1 MNSFAQFATNWL
13 KVAVA
18 ITLLVLLAVVINN
31 QAEKHMERELER
43 YLTALLNVTGQSIN
57 ENYSHVTAD
66 LRFIAAQPQV
76 VDATRQLLA
85 LPHTPGALSRADNL
99 KTLRE
104 TLVPVLAQPLI
115 DDFALISPDNIN
127 LATSQDHLVGQASKL
142 LAKPMLLARLWSGET
157 LISAP
162 GASPEPIEH
171 GRSDKRPATL
181 LAATPV
187 RNGEDSVIALLVL
200 HLNAD
205 VVLYHALDASV
216 IGNTGEAYIF
226 DRNGIMLSESRF
238 TENLWETGQL
248 PSRQSAFG
256 HLALR
261 PPGNENL
268 TRMAA
273 SATNGESG
281 FDGHGYINYR
291 GVSVIGAWKWL
302 ETPQIGLAIEV
313 QTTEAFSGVALL
325 QRAVGVLTL
334 AAIAL
339 LIIIALRAN
348 RQETALKLR
357 VEEHRD
363 RLQGEKQKLQSLFDA
378 EPNGWITADEHGVIS
393 DFSLRAETIFGRPR
407 TEVIGQPLQ
416 SLFAE
421 NLPASQG
428 QGEVVHVEINGL
440 HLDGNLIPIQLSLS
454 EVHSIGGIFHLI
466 VARDISDFKRVE
478 EAMRGEIRRREA
490 VENRQRLLLDAAGEG
505 IFGLDNDNRISFIN
519 PAGARMLGYAPEALL
534 GRKPGDPVDEVTSLI
549 CEPESP
555 LAVPDRFPAGVA
567 ETKLQ
572 RRDGSC
578 FEAEFNHSPV
588 IDDGIKRGS
597 VVVFSDISK
606 RKRAEKTLMLAESVF
621 QHITEG
627 ILVADADGHIL
638 RVNRALCEMVG
649 YHEDELIGQPRP
661 PYSSGEHP
669 PVFYHQVWDNLA
681 HYGTWEGE
689 IWNRRKN
696 GELFPTWQT
705 IVAINGSDGKPERYV
720 SVTRD
725 ITEQRRSEQRI
736 HRLAYFDNLTG
747 LPNRELFFDRFSHAI
762 QRAKRQREMIALL
775 FLDLDRFKNV
785 NDSLGHPVGDQLLK
799 AVAVRLGHLVR
810 GEDTIARL
818 GGDEFT
824 ILLESITK
832 EYNVAQIA
840 QKVIEALTDPFE
852 LEGHVLHIGTSVG
865 ISMYPGDGE
874 DATTLVKHADAAMY
888 QAKAFGRNNYQFYAA
903 AMSSQSSELM
913 ALETRLHR
921 AIQNQEFVL
930 HYQPQFTGKGELVGV
945 EALLRW
951 QDPVLGLIP
960 PGQFIPLAEE
970 TGLIVP
976 IGEWVLRNA
985 CRQMRTWQQNGAPAI
1000 RLSVNLAGPQIT
1012 RGNIVDTVSRVL
1024 LDTGMDAEMLELE
1037 VTETFIMDHV
1047 VQTVDTLSALRRLG
1061 VRIAIDDFGT
1071 GHSSLAT
1078 LKKLPADILKI
1089 DRAFVRDIPNDK
1101 NDMAI
1106 VRAILA
1112 MGNELNLATI
1122 AEGVETEAQ
1131 RAFLSSEGC
1140 HYYQG
1145 FLFAKPLPPELVE
1158 SLWQTSPVR
1167 HQTALPRQ

>member
-1 MNSFAQFATNWL
+1 
-13 KVAVA
+13 
-18 ITLLVLLAVVINN
+18 
-31 QAEKHMERELER
+31 MERELER
-43 YLTALLNVTGQSIN
+43 YLTAVLNVTGQSIT
-57 ENYSHVTAD
+57 ESYRHVTAD

-76 VDATRQLLA
+76 INATRQMLDLTNSPA
-85 LPHTPGALSRADNL
+85 MLVRADSL
-99 KTLRE
+99 QTLRE
-104 TLVPVLAQPLI
+104 TLAPVLAQPMI
-115 DDFALISPDNIN
+115 SDFAFISPDNVN
-127 LATSQDHLVGQASKL
+127 LATGQDQTVGKSSKL
-142 LAKPMLLARLWSGET
+142 LAKPMLLARLWSGKT
-157 LISAP
+157 LITTPDVS
-162 GASPEPIEH
+162 PIENE
-171 GRSDKRPATL
+171 SAESPQATL

-187 RNGEDSVIALLVL
+187 RDDDGSVIALFVL
-200 HLNAD
+200 YLNAD
-205 VVLYHALDASV
+205 VVLYHALDAGV
-216 IGNTGEAYIF
+216 TGNTGEAYIF

-238 TENLWETGQL
+238 TESLWANGQL
-248 PSRQSAFG
+248 PPGQSAFRR
-256 HLALR
+256 LPLK
-261 PPGNENL
+261 PPGSESL

-273 SATNGESG
+273 SATIGESG
-281 FDGHGYINYR
+281 FDGSGYLNYR
-291 GVSVIGAWKWL
+291 GVSVIGAWQWL
-302 ETPQIGLAIEV
+302 ETPQIGLAIEI
-313 QTTEAFSGVALL
+313 QTNEAFSGLALL
-325 QRAVGVLTL
+325 QRAVSVLTL
-334 AAIAL
+334 AAGAL

-348 RQETALKLR
+348 KQETALRLR

-363 RLQGEKQKLQSLFDA
+363 RLQGEKQKLQRLFDA

-393 DFSLRAETIFGRPR
+393 DFSLRAETIFGRTR
-407 TEVIGQPLQ
+407 AEAIGQPLQ

-421 NLPASQG
+421 QLPCTESQNK
-428 QGEVVHVEINGL
+428 VCHADINAL
-440 HLDGNLIPIQLSLS
+440 RKDGTLVPTQVSLS
-454 EVHSIGGIFHLI
+454 EVQSSGETFRLV
-466 VARDISDFKRVE
+466 VARDISDYKRVE

-490 VENRQRLLLDAAGEG
+490 VESRQRLLLNAAGEG

-519 PAGARMLGYAPEALL
+519 PAGARMLGYSPEELL
-534 GRKPGDPVDEVTSLI
+534 GRKPGEPADNMTSLV
-549 CEPESP
+549 CEPESQ
-555 LAVPDRFPAGVA
+555 LALPDVFPAGVA
-567 ETKLQ
+567 ETRLQ

-606 RKRAEKTLMLAESVF
+606 RKRTEKTLMLAESVF

-649 YHEDELIGQPRP
+649 YHEDELVGQPRP

-669 PVFYHQVWDNLA
+669 PVFYHQVWDNLMR
-681 HYGTWEGE
+681 YGTWEGE
-689 IWNRRKN
+689 IWNKREN

-705 IVAINGSDGKPERYV
+705 IVAINGSDGKPERFV

-747 LPNRELFFDRFSHAI
+747 LPNRELFFDRFTHAI
-762 QRAKRQREMIALL
+762 QRARRQREMIALL

-930 HYQPQFTGKGELVGV
+930 HYQPQFSAKGGLVGV
-945 EALLRW
+945 EALIRW

-976 IGEWVLRNA
+976 IGEWALRNA
-985 CRQMRTWQQNGAPAI
+985 CRQMRTWQRNGAPPI

-1024 LDTGMDAEMLELE
+1024 IDTGMNAEMLELE

-1047 VQTVDTLSALRRLG
+1047 AQTVDTLSGLRHLG

-1078 LKKLPADILKI
+1078 LKKLPADTLKI

-1112 MGNELNLATI
+1112 MGNELNLATV

-1131 RAFLSSEGC
+1131 RVFLSSEGC
-1140 HYYQG
+1140 DYYQG

-1158 SLWQTSPVR
+1158 SLWQRSPIR
-1167 HQTALPRQ
+1167 HQAR